1 MQCESTRISGVRGV
15 RLLVCAVC
23 LSVVT
28 DAGSEARA
36 QQTHP
41 FSVRDMLAMDR
52 LSDPQVSPDGKHVA
66 FVVRQTDLKA
76 NRGRT
81 DLWFVS
87 TDGTGLRRLTSNPE
101 ADSNPRWSPDG
112 GSLWFL
118 SSRSGLSQVWRNAFD
133 GGEAQQVTDEPLDV
147 GNLVV
152 SPDGRYIAYTMEVF
166 PDCNAAETKKRLDE
180 RQASKATGRIYD
192 QLLVRHWDTWED
204 GRRSHLFVRQVLDFA
219 KTVGEA
225 HPTAVAEKSSPAAM
239 DVMRGMDADTPS
251 QPFGGPEEIAF
262 TPDGKGI
269 IFSARNVGREEAWST
284 DFDLYHAPVDGSQPP
299 RCLTEENQAWDTQP
313 VFSPDGK
320 TLAYLAMSRPG
331 YESDQFRIVLQE
343 WPTGGKRVLA
353 EGWDRSASSI
363 AWSPDGARIFAVAEN
378 TGQDSLFA
386 IDVKDGKARTL
397 IKEGTVN
404 AFDLA
409 GDRIVYALS
418 TLRSP
423 AELYSTSM
431 TGWQRQEQLAGG
443 GGVNQLTNINAE
455 KVAAARMGE
464 YEQFSFLGWNDETV
478 YAYVVKPVDFDP
490 AKKYPVAFLIHGGP
504 QGSFGNVFHY
514 RWNPQAYAGAGY
526 AAVMVDFHGSTGYGQ
541 AFTDSIG
548 GDWGGKPLVDLQKG
562 LAAVLE
568 RYPWM
573 DGDRVGALGASYG
586 GYMVNWIAGQWPDR
600 FRCLVNHDGN
610 LDERMAY
617 FDTDEL
623 WFPEWD
629 HRGTPWDNPEGYE
642 EHNPLR
648 FVDRWKTP
656 MLVIHG
662 EQDFRIPVSQ
672 GLATFNALQRRGVPS
687 RLLYFPDENHW
698 ILKPCNSIQWHETV
712 LAWLDQW
719 LGKP

>member
-1 MQCESTRISGVRGV
+1 LTLCGVV
-15 RLLVCAVC
+15 AAV
-23 LSVVT
+23 
-28 DAGSEARA
+28 E
-36 QQTHP
+36 QTHP
-41 FSVRDMLAMDR
+41 FSVHDMLAMDR
-52 LSDPQVSPDGKHVA
+52 ISDVQISPDGRQVA
-66 FVVRQTDLKA
+66 FVVRVTDLDA

-81 DLWFVS
+81 DLWLVS
-87 TDGTGLRRLTSNPE
+87 TAGGDLRRLTSHPD

-112 GSLWFL
+112 RTLWFL
-118 SSRSGLSQVWRNAFD
+118 SSRAGSSQVWKIPAD
-133 GGEAQQVTDEPLDV
+133 GGEAEQVTDEPLDAA
-147 GNLVV
+147 NLLI
-152 SPDGRYIAYTMEVF
+152 SPDGAHIAYTMEVF
-166 PDCNAAETKKRLDE
+166 PDANAAETKKRLDDRE
-180 RQASKATGRIYD
+180 KAKASGRIYD
-192 QLLVRHWDTWED
+192 RLFVRHWDTWED
-204 GRRSHLFVRQVLDFA
+204 GRRSHLFVR
-219 KTVGEA
+219 KTVGGA
-225 HPTAVAEKSSPAAM
+225 HPTAVAETLGSVAI

-251 QPFGGPEEIAF
+251 RPYGGPEEIAF
-262 TPDGKGI
+262 APDGKGI
-269 IFSARNVGREEAWST
+269 VFAARDAGREEPWST
-284 DFDLYHAPVDGSQPP
+284 DFDLYYVPLDGSQKP
-299 RCLTEENQAWDTQP
+299 RCLTEDNQAWDTHP

-320 TLAYLAMSRPG
+320 TLAYLAMARPG
-331 YESDQFRIVLQE
+331 YEADQFRIMLQE
-343 WPTGGKRVLA
+343 WPSGRKRMLS
-353 EGWDRSASSI
+353 EGWDRSAASI
-363 AWSPDGARIFAVAEN
+363 AWSPDGSQILALAEN

-397 IKEGTVN
+397 VKTGTVHE
-404 AFDLA
+404 FDVA

-418 TLRSP
+418 TIARP
-423 AELYSTSM
+423 AELYAVSLS
-431 TGWQRQEQLAGG
+431 GRQRQAQLADGG
-443 GGVNQLTNINAE
+443 STDPLTNINTR
-455 KVAAARMGE
+455 KVAAVRMGE

-490 AKKYPVAFLIHGGP
+490 ARKYPVAFLIHGGP

-541 AFTDSIG
+541 AFSDSIR

-586 GYMVNWIAGQWPDR
+586 GYMVNWISGQWPDR

-629 HRGTPWDNPEGYE
+629 HLGTPWDNPDSYE
-642 EHNPLR
+642 EQNPLR
-648 FVDRWKTP
+648 FVGRWKTP

-672 GLATFNALQRRGVPS
+672 GLATFNALQRRGIPS
-687 RLLYFPDENHW
+687 KLLYFPDENHW
-698 ILKPCNSIQWHETV
+698 VLKPHNSIQWHETV
-712 LAWLDQW
+712 LAWLDRW
-719 LGKP
+719 LKKS